1 MKLII
6 FALIPLILSI
16 GISPVIPFSDGA
28 ENSQICIDKVWIE
41 NTKGRIA
48 CVTPSTADKLV
59 ERGWGTIL
67 SDDTIEELE
76 VNKFTTELPP
86 YPNQPAVHPEAL
98 EFAQSLKPEVVK
110 VTDGVYQAQFFGTAN
125 IIMIE
130 GNDGLIILE
139 SGDSYEQAKEVLEEF
154 RKITDKPVKAVILS
168 NSLSDHALGT
178 RAFVEAGEDV
188 KIFAHDSFMEEF
200 TTQNSQL
207 APILN
212 QRTAKW
218 LGLLL
223 PNEGDDRWV
232 SIGISGK
239 MKFGTFGFVPPT
251 DTFDDELEIKIAGI
265 KMKLIHHPGIH
276 PEHIIV
282 WFPDMK
288 VVWLGNQYAETFP
301 NILSPRGSHY
311 RDPFLLIKNYDE
323 IRSWNPEYAVTSH
336 SRPIIGQENVADTL
350 TAYRD
355 GLAFLN
361 DQTIRHINMGLGPDE
376 LVEVVKLPDY
386 LKDHPANKEW
396 YAEFEWQVRGVYSGN
411 IGWYNGD
418 AAFFKPASPSV
429 RSQEIV
435 NGFGGTDET
444 LANVREA
451 IIDGKYEWAAELAT
465 YVLYVNPENENAKS
479 LKAQALRILGQQSVS
494 SGARNWY
501 LSQALEL
508 EGKVPKVDSVFQTS
522 EALAYIPNELIL
534 SKFSSNL
541 DPEKSGNT
549 ELTLGILIKDLEEG
563 HTIQIRK
570 AVMEYQSQLPEN
582 YDILVTTNNE
592 TFKKLVSGQMKIEDA
607 INSGDVTV
615 DGDVDELFRMI
626 SFFDSGIES
635 GAGISSSE

>member
-1 MKLII
+1 M
-6 FALIPLILSI
+6 
-16 GISPVIPFSDGA
+16 
-28 ENSQICIDKVWIE
+28 
-41 NTKGRIA
+41 
-48 CVTPSTADKLV
+48 
-59 ERGWGTIL
+59 
-67 SDDTIEELE
+67 
-76 VNKFTTELPP
+76 
-86 YPNQPAVHPEAL
+86 
-98 EFAQSLKPEVVK
+98 
-110 VTDGVYQAQFFGTAN
+110 
-125 IIMIE
+125 
-130 GNDGLIILE
+130 
-139 SGDSYEQAKEVLEEF
+139 
-154 RKITDKPVKAVILS
+154 
-168 NSLSDHALGT
+168 
-178 RAFVEAGEDV
+178 
-188 KIFAHDSFMEEF
+188 
-200 TTQNSQL
+200 
-207 APILN
+207 
-212 QRTAKW
+212 
-218 LGLLL
+218 
-223 PNEGDDRWV
+223 
-232 SIGISGK
+232 
-239 MKFGTFGFVPPT
+239 
-251 DTFDDELEIKIAGI
+251 
-265 KMKLIHHPGIH
+265 
-276 PEHIIV
+276 
-282 WFPDMK
+282 
-288 VVWLGNQYAETFP
+288 
-301 NILSPRGSHY
+301 
-311 RDPFLLIKNYDE
+311 
-323 IRSWNPEYAVTSH
+323 
-336 SRPIIGQENVADTL
+336 
-350 TAYRD
+350 
-355 GLAFLN
+355 N
-361 DQTIRHINMGLGPDE
+361 DQTIRHINMGLSPDE

-396 YAEFEWQVRGVYSGN
+396 YTEFEWQVRGVYSGN

-451 IIDGKYEWAAELAT
+451 IIDGKYEWAAELTT

-508 EGKVPKVDSVFQTS
+508 EGKVPKVDSFFQTS

-615 DGDVDELFRMI
+615 DGDVDELFRVI
-626 SFFDSGIES
+626 SFFDRGLES
-635 GAGISSSE
+635 GADISSSE